1 MKDDT
6 KGALQLKLEE
16 SEIDNQ
22 NPWGDDALGRSEVA
36 KALTNLI
43 SDQES
48 PIVVSLNGRW
58 GTGKT
63 FLLRRWQKQLEIDTY
78 QCVYFNAWEDDFC
91 DDPLT
96 AIIGQLSGIISEGRF
111 KETVERIK
119 ETAKPLLM
127 QSSIGVL
134 NRFTGVN
141 LNAVR
146 DEIGENA
153 FQEYTNLREHK
164 DDLKTRL
171 TEFASEV
178 KCQTGHPLVFVID
191 ELDRCRPTF
200 TIELLERVKHIF
212 DVPNVVFVFGIN
224 REELC
229 VSIQSVYG
237 KINADIYARRF
248 FDLEFVLPDIDTVAF
263 CRSLTERYQLK
274 PFFDDQRLDDD
285 WFTDFFSVVSRC
297 FGFSLRDMDHCM
309 RTVVFV
315 RKNTEEG
322 QGNEEGQGLQAILLS
337 ILVALRLKN
346 STLYHEFVRGDVK
359 SSEVMDFIDDQIE
372 QTNLDVAIQSD
383 LVKIEAFFYLNDN
396 QHGSRNNSASSI
408 SELRDLIKALE
419 NDDQKPQM
427 ENLSKRTQIADLDRV
442 RNLFNIVNNP
452 SNQNAFRGEIAR
464 MSKLIELHQPIT

>member
-1 MKDDT
+1 MNDHA
-6 KGALQLKLEE
+6 KGTLQLKLTE
-16 SEIDNQ
+16 SEVNQ
-22 NPWGDDALGRSEVA
+22 QSPWGDDALGRSEVA
-36 KALTNLI
+36 RALTNLI
-43 SDQES
+43 RDQES
-48 PIVVSLNGRW
+48 PFVISLHGLW

-63 FLLRRWQKQLEIDTY
+63 FLLRRWQKQLENDSY

-96 AIIGQLSGIISEGRF
+96 AIIGQLSGVFNEGRF

-134 NRFTGVN
+134 NKLTGVN

-146 DEIGENA
+146 DEVGENA
-153 FQEYTNLREHK
+153 FKEYINQRKHK
-164 DDLKTRL
+164 DDLKARL

-178 KCQTGHPLVFVID
+178 RDQTGHPLVFVID

-212 DVPNVVFVFGIN
+212 DVPNIVFVFGIN

-237 KINADIYARRF
+237 KINADVYARRF
-248 FDLEFVLPDIDTVAF
+248 FDMEFVLPNPDTVAF
-263 CRSLTERYQLK
+263 CKSLIKRYQLK
-274 PFFDDQRLDDD
+274 PFFDDQSLSDE
-285 WFTDFFSVVSRC
+285 WFIEFFSDISRC

-315 RKNTEEG
+315 RKNTEERRG
-322 QGNEEGQGLQAILLS
+322 HGKGPGLQAILLS

-346 STLYHEFVRGDVK
+346 STLYHEFVQRDRKG
-359 SSEVMDFIDDQIE
+359 SEVMDFIDDRIDHTSLDDSME
-372 QTNLDVAIQSD
+372 HELDV
-383 LVKIEAFFYLNDN
+383 IEADLYLNDKRK
-396 QHGSRNNSASSI
+396 RNNDISASVV
-408 SELRDLIKALE
+408 ELRDLVEALK
-419 NDDQKPQM
+419 NGVPRPHM
-427 ENLSKRTQIADLDRV
+427 VNLSARTQKSELKRV
-442 RNLFNIVNNP
+442 QKLYKLVN
-452 SNQNAFRGEIAR
+452 SASHQDSFRGEVAR
-464 MSKLIELHQPIT
+464 MSKLIELYQLIT